1 MVHHGALVWSA
12 YYGVYMH
19 VYTILMRMHAINRN
33 LAAKGAAQVA
43 AQLCYSATSW
53 LVLEERNC
61 MRLMHSVLQCTVVE
75 RL

>member
-1 MVHHGALVWSA
+1 MHGALVWSP
-12 YYGVYMH
+12 YYGVY
-19 VYTILMRMHAINRN
+19 MRMHAINRN
-33 LAAKGAAQVA
+33 LAAKEAAQVA
-43 AQLCYSATSW
+43 AQMCYSATSW